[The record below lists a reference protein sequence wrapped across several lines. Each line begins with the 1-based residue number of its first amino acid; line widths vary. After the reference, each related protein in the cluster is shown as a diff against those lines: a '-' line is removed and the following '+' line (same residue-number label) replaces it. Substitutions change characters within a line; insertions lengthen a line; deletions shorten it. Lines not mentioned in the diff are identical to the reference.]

1 MNSTTAIASG
11 LLPTRNVGLLM
22 ELISRIAQRPDT
34 NLPGMGVFYGFS
46 GFGKSMAVCAA
57 AIPYKAY
64 YVQMRS
70 LWSRKYLLEM
80 ILAQMNIQPGR
91 NMSAMLTQIGKQLAL
106 SRRPLII
113 DEADILLDK
122 GMIEVLRDI
131 YESSQGTVVLVGE
144 EALPSKLELVERVHG
159 RVMDWVAAQPAD
171 IDDAQKFAAL
181 HCPGLTLGDDLLAEI
196 VKVAHGSARYVCTN
210 LARVAEF
217 ARMNNL
223 TALNKAEFAGKLFLG
238 KAPERRTK

>member
-1 MNSTTAIASG
+1 MNEPQVLASG

-22 ELISRIAQRPDT
+22 ELLARITGRPDA
-34 NLPGMGVFYGFS
+34 NLPGMGTFYGPT
-46 GFGKSMAVCAA
+46 GYGKSMAVCAA

-80 ILAQMNIQPGR
+80 ILGQMTMQPGR
-91 NMSAMLTQIGKQLAL
+91 TMPAMLTQIGRQLAL

-122 GMIEVLRDI
+122 GMIEVVRDI
-131 YESSQGTVVLVGE
+131 YESSQGTVILVGE
-144 EALPSKLELVERVHG
+144 EALPCKLEQVERVHG
-159 RVMDWVAAQPAD
+159 RIMDWVAAQPAGL
-171 IDDAQKFAAL
+171 DDTRQFAGR
-181 HCPGLTLGDDLLAEI
+181 HCPGLTIGDDLLLASVEA
-196 VKVAHGSARYVCTN
+196 AHGSARYVCTN

-217 ARMNNL
+217 ASMRNV
-223 TALNKAEFAGKLFLG
+223 TTLNKAYYTEKLFLG
-238 KAPERRTK
+238 QAPARRKL